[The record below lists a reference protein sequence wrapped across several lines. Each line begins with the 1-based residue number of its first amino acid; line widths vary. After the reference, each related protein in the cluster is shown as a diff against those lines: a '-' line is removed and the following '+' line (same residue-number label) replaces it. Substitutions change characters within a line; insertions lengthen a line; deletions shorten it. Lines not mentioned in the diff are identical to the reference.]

1 MLTGS
6 FVQIVVVVAFLV
18 LAVLVVKLVFAPDGK
33 RAAAR
38 PSADRPDQ
46 QAGPLA
52 AEARFRMLAD
62 RRLRPLMD
70 AVVLQAAEHG
80 RRAVYDR
87 QLQGGE
93 ETWRLEVEQPDLPP
107 DQPRPYI
114 AISRGPGHAV
124 SVVWGGALPKPADDD
139 DPYAAVTQRTV
150 DWREMDRVLL
160 RFAERTFQPQA
171 ANPPAPA
178 SRPASRPE

>member
-1 MLTGS
+1 MLAGS

-18 LAVLVVKLVFAPDGK
+18 LAVLVVKLVLAPDGK
-33 RAAAR
+33 RAAA
-38 PSADRPDQ
+38 DQ
-46 QAGPLA
+46 PLS
-52 AEARFRMLAD
+52 AEARFQMLAD
-62 RRLRPLMD
+62 RRLRPLMA

-87 QLQGGE
+87 QLRGGE
-93 ETWRLEVEQPDLPP
+93 ETWRLEVEQPDLPR

-124 SVVWGGALPKPADDD
+124 TVVWGGTLPKPAADD
-139 DPYAAVTQRTV
+139 DPYAEVSQRNV

-160 RFAERTFQPQA
+160 RFAERTFRPQA
-171 ANPPAPA
+171 ANAP
-178 SRPASRPE
+178 RPASRPE